1 MSGNFLVQGGTPPDD
16 SVTTIMVKDDAV
28 TTAKIVNDA
37 VTLAKLASGT
47 DGELIT
53 WDASGDPAAVAV
65 GTVNHV
71 LTSSGAGAAPTFK
84 DPGISILNVTKG
96 GDITSASPLVI
107 DTDGN
112 YFDVT
117 GTTGYAAMTV
127 TAGRRF
133 TLQFDGAL
141 TMTHHATNLDL
152 PGEANITTAAG
163 DVAEFFSTGSNTV
176 QCVNYT
182 KADGTSPVAGSS
194 GLTSVQVFT
203 SSGTWTKP
211 AGINSVK
218 VTVTGGGGGG
228 GHGASGTDRPGGGG
242 AGGTAIEFIDVT
254 GTSSETI
261 TIGAAGAAGSDSAGS
276 AGGTSSFGSFCS
288 ATGGAGG
295 PMHSG
300 NSGDERALGGVG
312 SGGDINIGGST
323 GRGQYSAEGAPGGGS
338 YWGAG
343 GSGGTYTHQ
352 DGLDADAYGA
362 GGGANLADNETSGA
376 GFVGIIFVEEYG

>member
-1 MSGNFLVQGGTPPDD
+1 MSNFLVQGGAPPDD
-16 SVTTIMVKDDAV
+16 SVTTVKVKDDA
-28 TTAKIVNDA
+28 IN
-37 VTLAKLASGT
+37 LAKMAGLARGK
-47 DGELIT
+47 LIYG
-53 WDASGDPAAVAV
+53 DASGDPAALAV
-65 GTVNHV
+65 GAANEV
-71 LTSSGAGAAPTFK
+71 LTHDGTDFDWAA
-84 DPGISILNVTKG
+84 
-96 GDITSASPLVI
+96 
-107 DTDGN
+107 
-112 YFDVT
+112 
-117 GTTGYAAMTV
+117 
-127 TAGRRF
+127 
-133 TLQFDGAL
+133 
-141 TMTHHATNLDL
+141 
-152 PGEANITTAAG
+152 AAG
-163 DVAEFFSTGSNTV
+163 G
-176 QCVNYT
+176 
-182 KADGTSPVAGSS
+182 
-194 GLTSVQVFT
+194 GLQSVQVFT

-261 TIGAAGAAGSDSAGS
+261 TIGAAGAAGSDSDGS

-288 ATGGAGG
+288 ASGGAGG